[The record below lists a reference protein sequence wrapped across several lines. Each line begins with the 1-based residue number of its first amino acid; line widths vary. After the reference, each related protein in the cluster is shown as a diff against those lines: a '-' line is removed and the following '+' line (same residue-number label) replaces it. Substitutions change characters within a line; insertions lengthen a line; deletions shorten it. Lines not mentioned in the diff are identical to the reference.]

1 MLPFELI
8 ASFCI
13 GAAFTE
19 KNLAH
24 ILVTSSLSGKYQFEF
39 DAIHL
44 QQVISDYRITNFL
57 LLILSV

>member
-44 QQVISDYRITNFL
+44 Q
-57 LLILSV
+57 